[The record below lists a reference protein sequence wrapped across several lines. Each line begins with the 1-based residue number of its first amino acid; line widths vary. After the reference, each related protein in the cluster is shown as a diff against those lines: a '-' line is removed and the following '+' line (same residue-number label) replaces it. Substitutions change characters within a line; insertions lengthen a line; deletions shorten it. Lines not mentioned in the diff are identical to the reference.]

1 MAKRS
6 PRRFPNL
13 MCGPAWCSNVM
24 GALRWKRAKT
34 HRGSRRRRCPAA
46 SRSRIYVSSCDH
58 RSQSSRLLQSGG
70 VHIRPHMTLAWSR
83 RGLKG
88 RGSGAKAVY
97 QPREHASNLLAYASA
112 VGKLDLSKGAGWG
125 ADPRLAV
132 PFVNARGG
140 AVGHATSAR
149 RSSRRMPLALSTL
162 SGVRPMI
169 AITPLARAAELYARM
184 DAERRPLRLGR

>member
-70 VHIRPHMTLAWSR
+70 VHIRPHMTLANRFSR
-83 RGLKG
+83 RRGRIVNGPAFRMFSHVDPVPGVVVRRARSTSPLEADSVGQGLGPGRIYEYVNLDRRQSSSAIG
-88 RGSGAKAVY
+88 RGSMLDPGPPRGFIAISVQIAMM
-97 QPREHASNLLAYASA
+97 QPADRDCVFVA
-112 VGKLDLSKGAGWG
+112 DLSA
-125 ADPRLAV
+125 
-132 PFVNARGG
+132 
-140 AVGHATSAR
+140 
-149 RSSRRMPLALSTL
+149 
-162 SGVRPMI
+162 
-169 AITPLARAAELYARM
+169 
-184 DAERRPLRLGR
+184 